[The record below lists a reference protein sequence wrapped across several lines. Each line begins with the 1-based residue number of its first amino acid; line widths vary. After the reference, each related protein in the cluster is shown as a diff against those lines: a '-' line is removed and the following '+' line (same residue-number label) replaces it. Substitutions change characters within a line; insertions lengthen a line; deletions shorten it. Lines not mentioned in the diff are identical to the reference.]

1 MKKLL
6 LSSIALSSITLNAS
20 AETTNQEF
28 SAINKIASL
37 CQSFKATGLQV
48 AVIKG
53 EGDDAQKIDGYAKSA
68 GLTSSI
74 ISLADASSTTAN
86 LVIVASDVKAAD
98 HAQVATAF
106 NGKKVITVST
116 NLACVESSKCML
128 GVDVGSV
135 VKLLVNSQNYQA
147 SGLKFDPAFEFMV
160 KQI

>member
-6 LSSIALSSITLNAS
+6 LSSIALSSLAISAS
-20 AETTNQEF
+20 AETTKQEF

-37 CQSFKATGLQV
+37 CQSFKGTGIEV
-48 AVIKG
+48 AIIKG
-53 EGDDAQKIDGYAKSA
+53 SGDEANKIEGFAKSA
-68 GLTSSI
+68 GLKSSV
-74 ISLADASSTTAN
+74 ISLDNASSTTAN
-86 LVIVASDVKAAD
+86 LVVIASDVDASKYD
-98 HAQVATAF
+98 QVTNAF

-116 NLACVESSKCML
+116 DLSCVETGKCML

-135 VKLLVNSQNYQA
+135 VKLLVNSSNYKA